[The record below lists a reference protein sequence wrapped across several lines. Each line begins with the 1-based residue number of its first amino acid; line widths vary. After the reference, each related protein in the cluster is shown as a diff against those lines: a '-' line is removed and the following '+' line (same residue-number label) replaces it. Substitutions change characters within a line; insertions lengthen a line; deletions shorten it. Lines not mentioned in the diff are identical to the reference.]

1 MYNLEYSNKIQYNGL
16 AIWLSTELQT
26 YVVATDRI
34 GVAYANFTYF
44 LCECFDNWP

>member
-16 AIWLSTELQT
+16 AIWLPTELQT
-26 YVVATDRI
+26 YVVGTDQV
-34 GVAYANFTYF
+34 GVANKNFTYF